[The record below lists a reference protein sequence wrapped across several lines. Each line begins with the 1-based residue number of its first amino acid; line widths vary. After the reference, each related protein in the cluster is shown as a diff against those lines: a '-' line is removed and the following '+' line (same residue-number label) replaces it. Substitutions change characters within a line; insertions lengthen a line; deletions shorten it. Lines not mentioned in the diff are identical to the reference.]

1 MGDAEVTCT
10 AELDG
15 AKVTKTVTVIPI
27 SIGEIEKAE
36 QRKIRPKDP
45 IDLFITLDDTCKVE
59 KVVIQYKDS
68 DVTVEKV
75 VSQHI
80 DPRAANEEPQFCEFD
95 PVGNLG
101 SSAIKM
107 WYKNCDDE
115 GQFTL
120 YDNFERSTEIGY
132 VKGKLPADEEAGAY
146 ICCYDHK
153 NDLNDVFAGL
163 TAEETESICDT
174 DKDTAAQL
182 FQSKFDQRLV
192 LCTGNYDNV
201 AAAGFPWWIILVLL
215 LIIIVVIGACWFWQK
230 QKDKNENDPDVEAGN
245 VEKPSAIPDGEL
257 EATQEEQQD
266 LLDNQQQEGTK

>member
-1 MGDAEVTCT
+1 
-10 AELDG
+10 
-15 AKVTKTVTVIPI
+15 
-27 SIGEIEKAE
+27 
-36 QRKIRPKDP
+36 
-45 IDLFITLDDTCKVE
+45 
-59 KVVIQYKDS
+59 
-68 DVTVEKV
+68 
-75 VSQHI
+75 
-80 DPRAANEEPQFCEFD
+80 
-95 PVGNLG
+95 LG

-120 YDNFERSTEIGY
+120 YDNFETSTMSNGY
-132 VKGKLPADEEAGAY
+132 VKGELPADNESGAY

-163 TAEETESICDT
+163 SVEQTESICST
-174 DKDTAAQL
+174 DKEKAAQL
-182 FQSKFDQRLV
+182 FASKFDQRLV